1 MPRSNRLED
10 PEAEEQPTVA
20 EEATE
25 KAPTRARRTRA
36 STSAAKNPATTT
48 RSRRPRSA
56 AKSNETNATTASS
69 TPALLRRYREEI
81 KVSLGQEFE
90 YKNVMEIPYVKK
102 VTLNIGLGESKTNA
116 RAMESAIKDITSITG
131 QKPVTTRARKSIAGF
146 KLREGEPIGIAV
158 TLRGNRMYDFL
169 DRLFNASLPRIR
181 DFRGVSRKAF
191 DGHGNYSLGLREQ
204 IMFPEIDYGQID
216 RIRGMQIS
224 IVTSAKTDDEGL
236 RLLELMGLPFVRTN
250 NS

>member
-1 MPRSNRLED
+1 MPRSNRLEET
-10 PEAEEQPTVA
+10 EAEEPK
-20 EEATE
+20 ATE
-25 KAPTRARRTRA
+25 ETSDKPQPRARKTRA
-36 STSAAKNPATTT
+36 SSSAAKKPATTT
-48 RSRRPRSA
+48 RSRRTTAA
-56 AKSNETNATTASS
+56 AKVDESPNKTMS
-69 TPALLRRYREEI
+69 TSPALLRRYRDEV
-81 KVSLGQEFE
+81 KVSLGQEFN
-90 YKNVMEIPYVKK
+90 YKNVMEIPSVRK

-146 KLREGEPIGIAV
+146 KLREGEPIGVAV

-224 IVTSAKTDDEGL
+224 IVTSAKTDAEGM
-236 RLLELMGLPFVRTN
+236 RLLELMGLPFARTN

>member
-1 MPRSNRLED
+1 MPRSNRLEET
-10 PEAEEQPTVA
+10 EAEEPK
-20 EEATE
+20 ATE
-25 KAPTRARRTRA
+25 ETSDKPHPRARKTRA
-36 STSAAKNPATTT
+36 SSSAAKKPATTT
-48 RSRRPRSA
+48 RSRRTTAA
-56 AKSNETNATTASS
+56 AKVDESPNKTMS
-69 TPALLRRYREEI
+69 TSPALLRRYRDEV
-81 KVSLGQEFE
+81 KVSLGQEFN
-90 YKNVMEIPYVKK
+90 YKNVMEIPSVRK

-146 KLREGEPIGIAV
+146 KLREGEPIGVAV

-224 IVTSAKTDDEGL
+224 IVTSAKTDAEGM
-236 RLLELMGLPFVRTN
+236 RLLELMGLPFARTN

>member
-1 MPRSNRLED
+1 MPRSNRLEEA
-10 PEAEEQPTVA
+10 EAEEPKTTEETSDKPQP
-20 EEATE
+20 
-25 KAPTRARRTRA
+25 RARKTRA
-36 STSAAKNPATTT
+36 SSSAAKKPSTTT
-48 RSRRPRSA
+48 RSRRTTAA
-56 AKSNETNATTASS
+56 AKVDDSPNKTMS
-69 TPALLRRYREEI
+69 TSPALLRRYRDEVKI
-81 KVSLGQEFE
+81 SLGQEFK
-90 YKNVMEIPYVKK
+90 YKNVMEIPSVRK

-146 KLREGEPIGIAV
+146 KLREGEPIGVAV

-224 IVTSAKTDDEGL
+224 IVTSAKTDAEGM
-236 RLLELMGLPFVRTN
+236 RLLELMGLPFARTN

>member
-1 MPRSNRLED
+1 MPRSNRLEET
-10 PEAEEQPTVA
+10 EAEEPK
-20 EEATE
+20 ATE
-25 KAPTRARRTRA
+25 ETSDKPQPRARKTRA
-36 STSAAKNPATTT
+36 SSSAAKKPAPTTS
-48 RSRRPRSA
+48 SRRTTAA
-56 AKSNETNATTASS
+56 AKVDESPNKTMS
-69 TPALLRRYREEI
+69 TSPALLRRYRDEV
-81 KVSLGQEFE
+81 KVSLGQEFN
-90 YKNVMEIPYVKK
+90 YKNVMEIPSVRK

-146 KLREGEPIGIAV
+146 KLREGEPIGVAV

-224 IVTSAKTDDEGL
+224 IVTSAKTDAEGM
-236 RLLELMGLPFVRTN
+236 RLLELMGLPFARTN

>member
-1 MPRSNRLED
+1 MPRSNRLEET
-10 PEAEEQPTVA
+10 EAEEPK
-20 EEATE
+20 ATE
-25 KAPTRARRTRA
+25 ETSDKPQPRARKTRA
-36 STSAAKNPATTT
+36 SSSAAKKPATTT
-48 RSRRPRSA
+48 RSRR
-56 AKSNETNATTASS
+56 TTAAPKVDESPNKTMS
-69 TPALLRRYREEI
+69 TSPALLRRYRDEV
-81 KVSLGQEFE
+81 KVSLGQEFN
-90 YKNVMEIPYVKK
+90 YKNVMEIPSVRK

-146 KLREGEPIGIAV
+146 KLREGEPIGVAV

-224 IVTSAKTDDEGL
+224 IVTSAKTDAEGM
-236 RLLELMGLPFVRTN
+236 RLLELMGLPFARTN

>member
-1 MPRSNRLED
+1 MPRSNRLEE
-10 PEAEEQPTVA
+10 PEAEEPKAA
-20 EEATE
+20 EEAAE
-25 KAPTRARRTRA
+25 KAQPRAKRTRTSA
-36 STSAAKNPATTT
+36 STAKKPAATT
-48 RSRRPRSA
+48 RSRRTAPA
-56 AKSNETNATTASS
+56 AKADDSPSVIISTA
-69 TPALLRRYREEI
+69 PALLTRYRNEI
-81 KVSLGQEFE
+81 KASMAQEFN
-90 YKNVMEIPYVKK
+90 YKNVMETPYVKK

-131 QKPVTTRARKSIAGF
+131 QKPITTRARKSIAGF
-146 KLREGEPIGIAV
+146 KLREGEPIGVAV
-158 TLRGNRMYDFL
+158 TLRGKRMYDFL

-181 DFRGVSRKAF
+181 DFRGVSRRAF

-236 RLLELMGLPFVRTN
+236 RLLELMGLPFARTN

>member
-1 MPRSNRLED
+1 MPRSNRLEET
-10 PEAEEQPTVA
+10 EAEEPK
-20 EEATE
+20 ATE
-25 KAPTRARRTRA
+25 ETSDKPQPRARKTRA
-36 STSAAKNPATTT
+36 SSSAAKKSSTTT
-48 RSRRPRSA
+48 RSRRTTAA
-56 AKSNETNATTASS
+56 AKVDDSPNKTMS
-69 TPALLRRYREEI
+69 TSPALLRRYRDEVKI
-81 KVSLGQEFE
+81 SLGQEFK
-90 YKNVMEIPYVKK
+90 YKNVMEIPSVRK

-146 KLREGEPIGIAV
+146 KLREGEPIGVAV

-224 IVTSAKTDDEGL
+224 IVTSAKTDAEGM
-236 RLLELMGLPFVRTN
+236 RLLELMGLPFARTT